1 MRERV
6 AYLPVMDDSQP
17 PAPVFLTAHE
27 VADMLRLLLRTVEDW
42 RLTRSG
48 PPYVKLGRHIRYD
61 RDELLAWIRERR
73 HGWATIGAGEIGT
86 VQITRLANGTYR
98 ARARARDDA
107 GVLHQLRAVADI
119 EQAARNELQRRV
131 ERLGSTAL
139 AGLTSSDTIADA
151 ATAWLE
157 QVRTRAVAGSLS
169 FSTYESYESYE
180 TTVRTTLLPQCGGIT
195 LGALTVGRC
204 DRIIQAILTR
214 RSVSA
219 ARRARSVL
227 GLICGFAVRDDA
239 IPFNPVRDVQR
250 LPLPEKKTSILT
262 PAQIAGIRELM
273 EHWRQ
278 DQRDGPRPNHRSL
291 IDGMDIMLGTS
302 ARVGECIGLRRRDV
316 DITTAPP
323 TMLIDGTIIQNK
335 EQGIF
340 RKNAP
345 KRTRQ
350 RRRVALPA
358 LAAAAVRR
366 RLALAPSGRDAL
378 LFGTKN
384 GNPISVSN
392 YERLLRSFVDDNR
405 AALEKLGVEVDEYS
419 THIYRRTTATLV
431 ERAAGLTLASRLLG
445 HANEQ
450 ITRTS
455 YVVSAEEVDPITV
468 EILDE
473 LLGT

>member
-1 MRERV
+1 MARPR
-6 AYLPVMDDSQP
+6 
-17 PAPVFLTAHE
+17 
-27 VADMLRLLLRTVEDW
+27 
-42 RLTRSG
+42 
-48 PPYVKLGRHIRYD
+48 
-61 RDELLAWIRERR
+61 
-73 HGWATIGAGEIGT
+73 IGAGEVGT

-107 GVLHQLRAVADI
+107 GVLHQLRAVADT
-119 EQAARNELQRRV
+119 EQAARDELQRRV
-131 ERLGSTAL
+131 ERLGSTAFS
-139 AGLTSSDTIADA
+139 GLTAADTIAEA

-169 FSTYESYESYE
+169 FSTYESYE

-273 EHWRQ
+273 EHWRE
-278 DQRDGPRPNHRSL
+278 DQSDGPRPNYRAL

-335 EQGIF
+335 EQGIV

-366 RLALAPSGRDAL
+366 RLALAPKGADAL

-405 AALEKLGVEVDEYS
+405 DALEKLGVEVDEYS

-468 EILDE
+468 DILDE
-473 LLGT
+473 LLGS